1 MRRTAIPLLV
11 SLFVP
16 ALAFAQRSD
25 DTLSLAG
32 KNLITLGV
40 GLTGAR
46 DASATTTQSST
57 HATGGLGY
65 LGYGHYVNP
74 QAAIEINFEVLSTDT
89 FEQAGRSHV
98 NTITPVLF
106 GVRWSPAPVALSR
119 TLRPFVSLGAGP
131 YVHTVADDSNFGAA
145 TTTTETAAGA
155 RFGAGVDWY
164 VARHFM
170 LRAEGDYHAVGSFEH
185 PDALTENASGFG
197 FGFGMGFVWGGR

>member
-1 MRRTAIPLLV
+1 MRRTAITMLV

-16 ALAFAQRSD
+16 TLALAQRSD

-32 KNLITLGV
+32 KNIISLGV

-46 DASATTTQSST
+46 DASATGTQAST

-65 LGYGHYVNP
+65 IGYGHYVHP
-74 QAAIEINFEVLSTDT
+74 QAAIEVNVEVLSTDT
-89 FEQAGRSHV
+89 FEQAGHSHT

-106 GVRWSPAPVALSR
+106 GIRYSPAPVALTR
-119 TLRPFVSLGAGP
+119 AVRPFVSVGAGP
-131 YVHTVADDSNFGAA
+131 YVHTVADANDFGTVSA
-145 TTTTETAAGA
+145 TTETAAGA

>member
-1 MRRTAIPLLV
+1 MRRTALPLLV

-16 ALAFAQRSD
+16 GLALAQRSD

-32 KNLITLGV
+32 KNIISLGF

-46 DASATTTQSST
+46 DATATGTQSST
-57 HATGGLGY
+57 HATGELGY
-65 LGYGHYVNP
+65 IGYAHYVHP
-74 QAAIEINFEVLSTDT
+74 QAAVEINVGVLSTDT
-89 FEQAGRSHV
+89 FEQAGRSHA

-106 GVRWSPAPVALSR
+106 GVRYSPEPVALTRS
-119 TLRPFVSLGAGP
+119 LRPFLSLGAGP
-131 YVHTVADDSNFGAA
+131 YVHTVADASDFG
-145 TTTTETAAGA
+145 TVSSTTETAAGA
-155 RFGAGVDWY
+155 RLGAGIDWY